1 MSTSCQ
7 EMSITTLIER
17 DNMRSIISEIKKS
30 LYLPLFILSCF
41 GVALVCCFSGGY
53 ISASGKTYT
62 IMELLLFLRR
72 DVMLTDI
79 FLNRYDIWVQG
90 IGLWTQLL
98 LPFLISIGY
107 LYTISNEKMSG
118 FNRLLLIRESNFRYV
133 ISKLAAAV
141 LSGGIILSAGYLFF
155 GILVYIKF
163 PSIYE
168 YSVEQQE
175 FYMAM
180 HPGFQEAALCFRR
193 CIGSFLYGMCINV
206 FAYLVSVFFRDKY
219 ILICLPLMLKYI
231 WGQVIMKIEID
242 AMNKGKDAVLNL
254 CSGLRMESVL
264 NINQSGYW
272 GMTLLLIFQIYLA
285 GFCLTLHILN
295 R

>member
-1 MSTSCQ
+1 
-7 EMSITTLIER
+7 
-17 DNMRSIISEIKKS
+17 MRSIISEIKKS

-41 GVALVCCFSGGY
+41 GVALVCCFSEVY

-72 DVMLTDI
+72 DAMLTDI
-79 FLNRYDIWVQG
+79 FLNRYDIWVHG
-90 IGLWTQLL
+90 IGTWTQLL
-98 LPFLISIGY
+98 LPFLISTGY

-118 FNRLLLIRESNFRYV
+118 FNRLLLIRESNFKYG

-163 PSIYE
+163 PSFYE

-180 HPGFQEAALCFRR
+180 HPGFQEAAFCFRR
-193 CIGSFLYGMCINV
+193 CIGTFLYGMCINV

-231 WGQVIMKIEID
+231 CGQVIMKIEID

-272 GMTLLLIFQIYLA
+272 GMALFLIFLIYLA
-285 GFCLTLHILN
+285 GFCLTLHILKE
-295 R
+295 RGEGFGFE